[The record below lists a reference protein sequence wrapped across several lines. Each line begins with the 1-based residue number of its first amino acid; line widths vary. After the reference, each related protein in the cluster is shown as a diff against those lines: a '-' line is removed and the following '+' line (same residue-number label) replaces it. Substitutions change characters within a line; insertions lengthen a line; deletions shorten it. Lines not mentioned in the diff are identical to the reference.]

1 MDLLDSDIF
10 VLDLR
15 FPNDPRTPANK
26 RLLESLQMPRATT
39 IYNVLEICGVL
50 SFNLSTTA
58 LLTLY
63 AEFSRRYTLSVLFPP
78 ESELNDLAAMIAGIF
93 EHISQK
99 MTYGDAQI
107 LWVAEQ
113 HPEVERIITWNVK
126 DFVSRTH
133 LSVMTPEERIGASQP
148 EA

>member
-1 MDLLDSDIF
+1 MDLLDSDLF

-15 FPNDPRTPANK
+15 FPNDPRTPVNK
-26 RLLESLQMPRATT
+26 RLLESPQTPRVTT
-39 IYNVLEICGVL
+39 IYIVLEVCGIL
-50 SFNLSTTA
+50 SFNLSTEN

-78 ESELNDLAAMIAGIF
+78 VSDLNNLATMIAGTF
-93 EHISQK
+93 EHITHK

-113 HPEVERIITWNVK
+113 HPEVERLKRN
-126 DFVSRTH
+126 S
-133 LSVMTPEERIGASQP
+133 
-148 EA
+148 EANSPR